1 MSMDL
6 VFVLKWEKLLFT
18 CCRYMLHFPGSNGDY
33 FVTFVRK
40 EATNNL
46 ATSHIFEVGKFRRP

>member
-1 MSMDL
+1 MDL
-6 VFVLKWEKLLFT
+6 VFVLKSEKLLFT